1 MNFFFATLCIMAAI
15 QMAYGLTAQQ
25 QKAKF
30 EAKEQTR
37 GAWIQRTRAST
48 SQTNSLLIFLKYY
61 LMNIINNRT
70 LAFQL

>member
-37 GAWIQRTRAST
+37 GA
-48 SQTNSLLIFLKYY
+48 
-61 LMNIINNRT
+61 
-70 LAFQL
+70 